1 MNSYRAAK
9 GRGKYPTLPPT
20 SLPALFPAITLTVVR
35 DRKIRT
41 ALRINQIAGFV
52 TLPSW
57 KKITLFAIVRQCQS
71 TIAASLRNKNKK
83 TLNGYNSFN
92 NLIRYKLL

>member
-9 GRGKYPTLPPT
+9 QRGKYPTLPPT
-20 SLPALFPAITLTVVR
+20 ILPALFPAITLTVVR

-57 KKITLFAIVRQCQS
+57 KKITLFAILRQCQS